1 MTISASDQVSKS
13 FVKKMKSELV
23 ISDWSTSSEY
33 SETKQLN
40 RHDLKRI
47 KITLS
52 PLLDESVINLLYKT
66 WGTSRPKNKA
76 MKEVHASF
84 LLNAQPKIW
93 LSKTGLKIIRSC
105 DERKSTFIK
114 KLTFCFHYQD
124 LETICEDFQNDLQSW
139 IKQLKNYPLSVKSY
153 DELTRIATRLEI
165 LHREKTISISKPL
178 NSLSKGAS
186 IKNLLEVRKML
197 RKLWLIRHIHRD
209 HFRPIIK
216 NIKSVCKKEN

>member
-1 MTISASDQVSKS
+1 ML
-13 FVKKMKSELV
+13 KKMKSELV
-23 ISDWSTSSEY
+23 ISDQSTTGED

-40 RHDLKRI
+40 RNDFKRI

-66 WGTSRPKNKA
+66 QGSSRPKNKA
-76 MKEVHASF
+76 IKGVHASF
-84 LLNAQPKIW
+84 LPNAQPKIW
-93 LSKTGLKIIRSC
+93 LSKTGLKVIRSC

-124 LETICEDFQNDLQSW
+124 LETICEDFQNDLKSW
-139 IKQLKNYPLSVKSY
+139 IKQLKSYPLSVKTY
-153 DELTRIATRLEI
+153 DEQTRIATRVEI
-165 LHREKTISISKPL
+165 THREKTISITKPL
-178 NSLSKGAS
+178 HSLSKEAS

-209 HFRPIIK
+209 HLRPSIK
-216 NIKSVCKKEN
+216 NIKSVCKKKN